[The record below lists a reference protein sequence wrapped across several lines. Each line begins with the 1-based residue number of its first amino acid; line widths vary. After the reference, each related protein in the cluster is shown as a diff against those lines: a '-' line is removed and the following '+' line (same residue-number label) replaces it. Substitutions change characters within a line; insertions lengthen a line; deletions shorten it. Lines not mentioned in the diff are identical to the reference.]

1 MVDATLAVPL
11 ARERALAIL
20 RRLLHRVCYF
30 CFCTGERHIKE
41 QLPARTWERERLFV
55 AVAGRKRRPNHSYLH
70 LEFASED

>member
-30 CFCTGERHIKE
+30 CFCTGGVGFWSGDRTCHWPIREN
-41 QLPARTWERERLFV
+41 LMDAR
-55 AVAGRKRRPNHSYLH
+55 
-70 LEFASED
+70 EDALSSVGAKSL